1 DHNLDLLL
9 SSVTA
14 AAQDI
19 ESYEEFRKFA
29 AVVLDYANSAPKWIL
44 KGQSA
49 DATGH
54 MRFELPEDAYSEL
67 FEQDEEALKEQEE
80 LMKFFDSV
88 CKVRPVGP
96 DDPCPCGSGL
106 SYRFCHGRHF
116 S

>member
-1 DHNLDLLL
+1 MKGIGFQQGEHVAEEEERIVQLFRAEDHPGDHDDEQEIQP
-9 SSVTA
+9 VKQAGEECTA
-14 AAQDI
+14 RLV
-19 ESYEEFRKFA
+19 ESG
-29 AVVLDYANSAPKWIL
+29 D
-44 KGQSA
+44 
-49 DATGH
+49 
-54 MRFELPEDAYSEL
+54 L